1 MEFFNEYVPYSKDI
15 IKGSENVKNDK
26 IIPTI
31 NEKTIEDVS
40 IVAIMAI
47 TSMTNMV
54 EMVSKAIIDK
64 INE

>member
-15 IKGSENVKNDK
+15 LNKNEKEKENISLK
-26 IIPTI
+26 P

-40 IVAIMAI
+40 MVAIMAI

-54 EMVSKAIIDK
+54 QMVSKAIVDK

>member
-15 IKGSENVKNDK
+15 LNKNEKEKENVSLK
-26 IIPTI
+26 P

-40 IVAIMAI
+40 MVAIMAI
-47 TSMTNMV
+47 TSRTNIV
-54 EMVSKAIIDK
+54 QMVSKAIIDK

>member
-15 IKGSENVKNDK
+15 LNKNEKEKENISLK
-26 IIPTI
+26 P

-40 IVAIMAI
+40 MVAIMAI
-47 TSMTNMV
+47 TSMTNRV
-54 EMVSKAIIDK
+54 QMVSKAIVDK

>member
-15 IKGSENVKNDK
+15 LNKNEKEKENVSLK
-26 IIPTI
+26 P

-40 IVAIMAI
+40 MVAIMAI
-47 TSMTNMV
+47 TSMTNIV
-54 EMVSKAIIDK
+54 QMVSKAIIDK